1 MDICINCDLANPIM
15 DNNTV
20 NNINASQKA
29 IRMLV
34 IYTNLFE
41 RQVNRAL
48 PSAGLLLK
56 GSQQPVP
63 GVGNS
68 IQRPHTSSRD
78 LTTCTSPE
86 HISRKL
92 ELGMKPRLQPRQC
105 NTGCEYP
112 TQQATYEAKYPLC
125 NIKCVSKLGKVNLNQ
140 EKHISRT
147 VLKKITKV
155 TATYT

>member
-34 IYTNLFE
+34 IYTYLFE

-56 GSQQPVP
+56 GSQ
-63 GVGNS
+63 
-68 IQRPHTSSRD
+68 
-78 LTTCTSPE
+78 
-86 HISRKL
+86 
-92 ELGMKPRLQPRQC
+92 
-105 NTGCEYP
+105 
-112 TQQATYEAKYPLC
+112 
-125 NIKCVSKLGKVNLNQ
+125 
-140 EKHISRT
+140 
-147 VLKKITKV
+147 
-155 TATYT
+155 